1 MNIEVK
7 FRDPIIFLFTGKAR
21 HGKDTAA
28 GFLKDCFEKDG
39 KKVIFSQYAKYIKFY
54 CKEMYGW
61 DGREETKPREL
72 LQKLGTEVIR
82 NKLDKAEMFIQRQV
96 DDIEI
101 YSYFYDAIMVSDIR
115 LPREIEGL
123 KEKYKKV
130 VVINIFRPN
139 FESEL
144 SSEQKKHITETA
156 MDNYT
161 DYDYKI
167 INTTLDK
174 LKEDMIEIYNKEI
187 NKKW

>member
-1 MNIEVK
+1 MEINVN

-28 GFLKDCFEKDG
+28 NYLKEYFENDG
-39 KKVIFSQYAKYIKFY
+39 KKVIFSQYSKYIKFY
-54 CKEMYGW
+54 CKEMYEW

-72 LQKLGTEVIR
+72 LQKLGTDVIR
-82 NKLDKAEMFIQRQV
+82 NKLDKAEMFIERQI

-101 YSYFYDAIMVSDIR
+101 YSYFYDAVMVSDIR

-139 FESEL
+139 FENDL
-144 SSEQKKHITETA
+144 SIEQKKHITEIA
-156 MDNYT
+156 MDNYNN
-161 DYDYKI
+161 YDYRI
-167 INTTLDK
+167 INTTLEK
-174 LKEDMIEIYNKEI
+174 LKEDMKDIYMKETNKE
-187 NKKW
+187 